1 VSFVVAMVRTE
12 AAKRA
17 LTELQAPFPLRFV
30 DTCVDLARLGTE
42 SGLLGVVVDV
52 WDAQGKAPG
61 TAIAAVRRVHPE
73 LPVLLWAER
82 EDLVREDL
90 RPLIGAG
97 VTSIQARHSGLVEQV
112 AIQAL
117 VPRRTLSFHQQIDE
131 VLQTKVPEPAWHLVS
146 FCLHPSN
153 GMMSVSDV
161 ASALGLPGRTLSHR
175 LRVLG
180 LPAANELLL
189 WSRVLQAAWE
199 LENQRGKSLERIAF
213 DLGFSSAAGLRAA
226 MTRLAFVPPSRLR
239 SSGDFEWVLR
249 CFTRALRPN
258 QARPRPARRSI
269 SLQAV
274 I

>member
-1 VSFVVAMVRTE
+1 MSFVVAMVRTE

-42 SGLLGVVVDV
+42 SGVLGVVVDV

-131 VLQTKVPEPAWHLVS
+131 VLQTKVPEPARHLVS

-199 LENQRGKSLERIAF
+199 LENQRGKSLERVAF